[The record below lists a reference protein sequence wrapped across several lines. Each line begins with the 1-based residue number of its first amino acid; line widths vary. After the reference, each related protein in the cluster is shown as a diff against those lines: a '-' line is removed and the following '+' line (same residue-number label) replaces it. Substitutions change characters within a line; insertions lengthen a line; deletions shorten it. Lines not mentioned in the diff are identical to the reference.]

1 MDSISDLAFFVRLV
15 KHGSLSA
22 LAREVGVTPPAIS
35 TRLAGLEK
43 RLGVR
48 LLNRTTRRLSVTQEG
63 ELYLK
68 NGTRLL
74 AELEELDVMVSSSRK
89 TPKGLLRVNTT
100 FGFGRRHIAPA
111 ISAFLQRYPE
121 VEVQLV
127 LTDRAVKLADES
139 FDVGIWFGEVQDSRM
154 VARRIAANRR
164 FLCASPAYLARAGTP
179 TTPHD
184 LQRHQ
189 CIVLRE
195 SDAAYGTWY
204 LSRGRKQ
211 ETVKV
216 RGPLSSNDGETAL
229 IWALDGYGILMRSEW
244 DVQAHL
250 NSGALKLVLPEWSL
264 PVADVYAVYVER
276 MNLSAKVSAFIEFL
290 TLWFARDPNWRSGA
304 GAVDGGV
311 AAGV

>member
-164 FLCASPAYLARAGTP
+164 FLCASPAYLARAGAP
-179 TTPHD
+179 ATPHD

-264 PVADVYAVYVER
+264 PAADVYGVYVER

-290 TLWFARDPNWRSGA
+290 TLWFARDPNWRSGVGA
-304 GAVDGGV
+304 GDGGV
-311 AAGV
+311 VAGV

>member
-111 ISAFLQRYPE
+111 ISAFLQKYPE

-154 VARRIAANRR
+154 VARKIAANRR
-164 FLCASPAYLARAGTP
+164 FLCASPAYLARVGAP

-244 DVQAHL
+244 DVQAYL
-250 NSGALKLVLPEWSL
+250 NSGALKLVLPDWSL

-290 TLWFARDPNWRSGA
+290 TLWFARDPNWRSGVGSA
-304 GAVDGGV
+304 DGGV
-311 AAGV
+311 VAGL

>member
-164 FLCASPAYLARAGTP
+164 FLCASPAYLARAGALA
-179 TTPHD
+179 TPHD

-290 TLWFARDPNWRSGA
+290 TLWFARDPNWRSGV
-304 GAVDGGV
+304 GSVDRGGV
-311 AAGV
+311 AGL

>member
-127 LTDRAVKLADES
+127 LTDRAVMLADES

-164 FLCASPAYLARAGTP
+164 FLCAAPAYLARAGTP
-179 TTPHD
+179 ATPHD

-244 DVQAHL
+244 DVQAYL

-290 TLWFARDPNWRSGA
+290 TLWFARDPNWRSGVVSMDRA
-304 GAVDGGV
+304 GATGL
-311 AAGV
+311 